1 MTTYAG
7 PTADKGG
14 GTSMAFYNMQADDAP
29 LFKKLADQYTISDNY
44 HQPAQAGTGIQ
55 HVFMGTGDDV
65 FWSDGD
71 GNPTVPPV
79 PQIANPNPM
88 PGTNNQ
94 YTVDGRFSNCSDVFN
109 APGVLPIVRYL
120 DSLPYP
126 AGANCEVDHY
136 YMLNNTNPGFLPNG
150 IVDTK
155 GIATGG
161 SIPPSGVRTIGDAL
175 NEKSISWAYYGGA
188 YNAAVNLANG
198 STDPAD
204 AVGAAYCNI
213 CNFESYASSIMGDP
227 AQRTAHIKDATDF
240 FAAVENDSLPAVS
253 FVKPDGLL
261 DGHPASSK
269 LDLFEGMLQKIVDT
283 LDGNPGLK
291 AETALII
298 TFDEG
303 GGYYDSGF
311 IQPLDFFGDGP
322 RIPLVVVSPFS
333 KGGHVVHSYTDQVSI
348 LKFIERNW
356 HLAPLTGRSRDN
368 LPNPRPDK
376 DNPYLPANGPA
387 IGDLFDMFD
396 FGHRAEIDD
405 RKRG

>member
-1 MTTYAG
+1 MRSRSLLCTEQHR
-7 PTADKGG
+7 PRLP
-14 GTSMAFYNMQADDAP
+14 SEQVDA
-29 LFKKLADQYTISDNY
+29 
-44 HQPAQAGTGIQ
+44 TGI
-55 HVFMGTGDDV
+55 
-65 FWSDGD
+65 
-71 GNPTVPPV
+71 
-79 PQIANPNPM
+79 A
-88 PGTNNQ
+88 
-94 YTVDGRFSNCSDVFN
+94 
-109 APGVLPIVRYL
+109 A
-120 DSLPYP
+120 
-126 AGANCEVDHY
+126 
-136 YMLNNTNPGFLPNG
+136 
-150 IVDTK
+150 
-155 GIATGG
+155 ATA
-161 SIPPSGVRTIGDAL
+161 IPPSSLRTIGDAL
-175 NEKSISWAYYGGA
+175 NDKSISWAYYGGA

-198 STDPAD
+198 STDPTD
-204 AVGAAYCNI
+204 AIGNAYCNI

-253 FVKPDGLL
+253 FVKPDGPL

-269 LDLFEGMLQKIVDT
+269 LNLFEGMLQKIVDT

-322 RIPLVVVSPFS
+322 RIPLVVASPFS
-333 KGGHVVHSYTDQVSI
+333 KGGHVVHSYTDHVSI
-348 LKFIERNW
+348 LKFIGRNW

-376 DNPYLPANGPA
+376 DNPYVPVNGPA

-396 FGHRAEIDD
+396 FRPRAQ
-405 RKRG
+405 